1 MDKTLDVIIIGAGSA
16 GLAALR
22 EVHKR
27 SESFLLIN
35 DGAYGTT
42 CARVGCMP
50 SKALIEAANAF
61 HRRHSFDAFGIRGAA
76 ALSVDVPAVLRRV
89 RALRDDFVAGTL
101 AATDELGERSLAGR
115 ARLLDAQTV
124 AVGERRYHAR
134 RIVIASGSQPVIPDA
149 WRAFGDRIV
158 TTDTLFELETL
169 PRRMAVVG
177 LGAIGI
183 EIAQALSRLGVEVTG
198 FGANPRLAG
207 LSDEA
212 VDLALR
218 ELLDKEFAFHTSA
231 SAELSPAADGI
242 EVRSGAVRVVADQV
256 IAAIGRRPNVAG
268 LGLETLGVEL
278 DARGMP
284 PVNPNTLQIADLP
297 IFLAGDAN
305 GRAALL
311 HEAADEGHIAG
322 INAMATELRCFRR
335 RTPLAIVFAD
345 PNVAV
350 VGQRFAELDAAQL
363 VIGQASFKRQGR
375 ARTAEHNKGL
385 MRLYADRNSGRLLGG
400 EMCVPAGEHMAH
412 VLALAIERELSVQE
426 LLRLPFYHPVLEE
439 GMRGALRD
447 LSAQLPAGSDSDLA
461 SCGAYKVEAL
471 D

>member
-231 SAELSPAADGI
+231 SAELSPTADGI
-242 EVRSGAVRVVADQV
+242 EVRSGAVRVVADHV

-268 LGLETLGVEL
+268 LGLETLGV
-278 DARGMP
+278 
-284 PVNPNTLQIADLP
+284 
-297 IFLAGDAN
+297 
-305 GRAALL
+305 
-311 HEAADEGHIAG
+311 DEGHIAG

>member
-22 EVHKR
+22 EVRKR

-101 AATDELGERSLAGR
+101 AATDELGEHSLAGR

-158 TTDTLFELETL
+158 TTDTLFERETL

-284 PVNPNTLQIADLP
+284 PVNPNTLQIANLP
-297 IFLAGDAN
+297 VFLAGDAN

-322 INAMATELRCFRR
+322 INATATELRCFRR

-350 VGQRFAELDAAQL
+350 VGQRFAELDQATV
-363 VIGQASFKRQGR
+363 VIGQASFERQGR
-375 ARTAEHNKGL
+375 ARTAERNKGL

>member
-1 MDKTLDVIIIGAGSA
+1 MLF
-16 GLAALR
+16 
-22 EVHKR
+22 R
-27 SESFLLIN
+27 SDRKQS
-35 DGAYGTT
+35 
-42 CARVGCMP
+42 
-50 SKALIEAANAF
+50 
-61 HRRHSFDAFGIRGAA
+61 
-76 ALSVDVPAVLRRV
+76 
-89 RALRDDFVAGTL
+89 
-101 AATDELGERSLAGR
+101 R

-158 TTDTLFELETL
+158 TTDTLFERETL

-242 EVRSGAVRVVADQV
+242 EVRSGAVRVVADHV

-297 IFLAGDAN
+297 VFLAGDAN

>member
-231 SAELSPAADGI
+231 SAELSP
-242 EVRSGAVRVVADQV
+242 
-256 IAAIGRRPNVAG
+256 
-268 LGLETLGVEL
+268 
-278 DARGMP
+278 
-284 PVNPNTLQIADLP
+284 
-297 IFLAGDAN
+297 
-305 GRAALL
+305 
-311 HEAADEGHIAG
+311 
-322 INAMATELRCFRR
+322 
-335 RTPLAIVFAD
+335 
-345 PNVAV
+345 
-350 VGQRFAELDAAQL
+350 
-363 VIGQASFKRQGR
+363 
-375 ARTAEHNKGL
+375 
-385 MRLYADRNSGRLLGG
+385 
-400 EMCVPAGEHMAH
+400 
-412 VLALAIERELSVQE
+412 
-426 LLRLPFYHPVLEE
+426 
-439 GMRGALRD
+439 
-447 LSAQLPAGSDSDLA
+447 
-461 SCGAYKVEAL
+461 
-471 D
+471 